1 MSQNKNQDKNKNQD
15 IELNTMNI
23 TDDAFGLSDEMI
35 QAYMDAN
42 AIETPDLWAR
52 VESGFDNEVKM
63 MQQEMMTDNVQPSVA
78 KPNTQTH
85 ASMQMQSSMQMQPN
99 TQTQASMQMQ
109 SSMQMQPSMQT
120 QASMQMQSS
129 MQMKPSM
136 QMQPSMQRQS
146 SMQMQPSMQ
155 TQPSMQ
161 RQSSMQQTKNTTGNV
176 IDFSKRT
183 ARKKSI
189 AAIAAIVILCIIAV
203 PVMKMVGGNRQEDKG
218 DSKETTTAEIY
229 DDTTANSDDMMF
241 AGESENQSEKE
252 NETDNCEQAE
262 HSVAE
267 GNEGGQCTVVVKA
280 KGNFVY
286 DGEKLLF
293 EIESMESSPIG
304 SIDKQARIL
313 LYDSD
318 AIAAKY
324 FEKVDGK
331 SAYGPF
337 VVQINVDEGT
347 INSEQPEGVL
357 VEQQSISK

>member
-42 AIETPDLWAR
+42 AIETPDLWTR

-78 KPNTQTH
+78 KPNTQT
-85 ASMQMQSSMQMQPN
+85 
-99 TQTQASMQMQ
+99 QASMQMQ
-109 SSMQMQPSMQT
+109 SSMQMQPSMQ
-120 QASMQMQSS
+120 M
-129 MQMKPSM
+129 
-136 QMQPSMQRQS
+136 QS

-155 TQPSMQ
+155 TQSNMQ
-161 RQSSMQQTKNTTGNV
+161 RQSSIQQTKNTTGNV

-267 GNEGGQCTVVVKA
+267 ENEGGQCTVVVKA

-331 SAYGPF
+331 SVYGPF

>member
-1 MSQNKNQDKNKNQD
+1 
-15 IELNTMNI
+15 
-23 TDDAFGLSDEMI
+23 
-35 QAYMDAN
+35 
-42 AIETPDLWAR
+42 
-52 VESGFDNEVKM
+52 
-63 MQQEMMTDNVQPSVA
+63 
-78 KPNTQTH
+78 
-85 ASMQMQSSMQMQPN
+85 MQM
-99 TQTQASMQMQ
+99 
-109 SSMQMQPSMQT
+109 
-120 QASMQMQSS
+120 
-129 MQMKPSM
+129 
-136 QMQPSMQRQS
+136 
-146 SMQMQPSMQ
+146 
-155 TQPSMQ
+155 
-161 RQSSMQQTKNTTGNV
+161 QSSMQQTKNTTGNV

-262 HSVAE
+262 HSAAE

>member
-35 QAYMDAN
+35 QAYMGAN
-42 AIETPDLWAR
+42 ALETPDVWAR

-63 MQQEMMTDNVQPSVA
+63 MQQEMMPDNVQPSVA
-78 KPNTQTH
+78 K
-85 ASMQMQSSMQMQPN
+85 PN

-120 QASMQMQSS
+120 Q
-129 MQMKPSM
+129 P
-136 QMQPSMQRQS
+136 

-155 TQPSMQ
+155 TQSNMQ
-161 RQSSMQQTKNTTGNV
+161 RQSSIQQTKNTTGNV

>member
-1 MSQNKNQDKNKNQD
+1 MSQNKNQNQD

-63 MQQEMMTDNVQPSVA
+63 MQQEMMPDNVQPSVA
-78 KPNTQTH
+78 KPNTQTQP
-85 ASMQMQSSMQMQPN
+85 SMQMKPSMQTQPSMQMKPSMQMQPSMQMKPSMQMQPSM
-99 TQTQASMQMQ
+99 QTQSNMQMQ

-120 QASMQMQSS
+120 QSNMQM
-129 MQMKPSM
+129 
-136 QMQPSMQRQS
+136 
-146 SMQMQPSMQ
+146 
-155 TQPSMQ
+155 
-161 RQSSMQQTKNTTGNV
+161 QSSMQQTKNTTGNV

-324 FEKVDGK
+324 FERVDGK

>member
-78 KPNTQTH
+78 KPNTQT
-85 ASMQMQSSMQMQPN
+85 
-99 TQTQASMQMQ
+99 QASMQMQ
-109 SSMQMQPSMQT
+109 SSMQTQP
-120 QASMQMQSS
+120 SMQMQSN
-129 MQMKPSM
+129 M
-136 QMQPSMQRQS
+136 QMQS
-146 SMQMQPSMQ
+146 SIQMQP
-155 TQPSMQ
+155 
-161 RQSSMQQTKNTTGNV
+161 SMQQTKNTTGNV

-331 SAYGPF
+331 SVYGPF

>member
-1 MSQNKNQDKNKNQD
+1 MSQNKNQD

-63 MQQEMMTDNVQPSVA
+63 MQQEMMPDNVQPSVA
-78 KPNTQTH
+78 KPNTQT
-85 ASMQMQSSMQMQPN
+85 
-99 TQTQASMQMQ
+99 QASMQM
-109 SSMQMQPSMQT
+109 
-120 QASMQMQSS
+120 
-129 MQMKPSM
+129 
-136 QMQPSMQRQS
+136 QS

-176 IDFSKRT
+176 IDFIKRT

>member
-1 MSQNKNQDKNKNQD
+1 MSQNKNQD

-78 KPNTQTH
+78 KPNTQT
-85 ASMQMQSSMQMQPN
+85 
-99 TQTQASMQMQ
+99 QASMQMQ
-109 SSMQMQPSMQT
+109 SSMQTQP
-120 QASMQMQSS
+120 SMQMQSN

-136 QMQPSMQRQS
+136 QMQPSMQTQP
-146 SMQMQPSMQ
+146 SMQMQSNMQ
-155 TQPSMQ
+155 MQSSIQMQPSMQ

>member
-1 MSQNKNQDKNKNQD
+1 MSQNKNQNQD

-42 AIETPDLWAR
+42 AIETPDLWTR

-78 KPNTQTH
+78 KPNTQT
-85 ASMQMQSSMQMQPN
+85 
-99 TQTQASMQMQ
+99 QASMQMQ
-109 SSMQMQPSMQT
+109 SSMQM
-120 QASMQMQSS
+120 
-129 MQMKPSM
+129 
-136 QMQPSMQRQS
+136 
-146 SMQMQPSMQ
+146 
-155 TQPSMQ
+155 QPSMQ